1 MKNQKLIVSLVAL
14 AILGF
19 AAPAFAGMPTDA
31 EDIHT
36 GDDLTAACRALSEH
50 DVSEDGALASKA
62 CSTFLGTMVQKVY
75 NATDAGAPT
84 QFSRI
89 GPKQDQ
95 IACFRLPPKLS
106 FVDFANLILD
116 YASKHPELS
125 DRPAFETGAFTLS
138 TNFPCVDYDPAK
150 PRQP

>member
-1 MKNQKLIVSLVAL
+1 MKNQKLIVSLLAL
-14 AILGF
+14 AISGF
-19 AAPAFAGMPTDA
+19 AVPAFAGVPTDV

-62 CSTFLGTMVQKVY
+62 CSQFLGTMVQKVY
-75 NATDAGAPT
+75 NATEAGAPT

-95 IACFRLPPKLS
+95 TACFRLPPKLS

-116 YASKHPELS
+116 YASKHPDLS

>member
-1 MKNQKLIVSLVAL
+1 MKKQKLIVSLVSL

-19 AAPAFAGMPTDA
+19 SAPAFARMPADA
-31 EDIHT
+31 GDIRT
-36 GDDLTAACRALSEH
+36 GADLVVACRALSEH

-62 CSTFLGTMVQKVY
+62 CSAFLGTMVQKVY
-75 NATDAGAPT
+75 SSTEAGAPT

-89 GPKQDQ
+89 GPNEDQ

-106 FVDFANLILD
+106 FVDFASLILA
-116 YASKHPELS
+116 YANRHPELA

-138 TNFPCVDYDPAK
+138 TNFPCVEYDPSK